1 MVNMTC
7 SLFVAAI
14 WACFLVTTT
23 VATTTSLQLR
33 GNQEVEPAGKH
44 SFSNW
49 ARQLQGPSLTTARC
63 NMIRIEDY
71 QAELQLLYEYEVEFA
86 LDSPRSLT
94 SMELLIAHA
103 VVQELDI
110 CDEYDRP
117 LYKVKTN
124 ARHAFSKDRKLTID
138 SFDDASRVKLIC
150 REMSAHHQ
158 PLVLLWRGQG
168 FVCPNP
174 REVRVALSPV
184 LPPFFSTTSR
194 LTFKKKFTA
203 LSGPDSTILTFLVSS
218 PQLSFELDF

>member
-1 MVNMTC
+1 MVNMTR

-44 SFSNW
+44 SFSNL

-94 SMELLIAHA
+94 GMELLIAHA
-103 VVQELDI
+103 VVQELDM

-150 REMSAHHQ
+150 REMNAHHQ

-184 LPPFFSTTSR
+184 LRPFFSTTSR
-194 LTFKKKFTA
+194 PTFKKKFTA

-218 PQLSFELDF
+218 PQPSFELDF